1 MFISKEDGKFYEL
14 MYAECSRIVHT
25 KQKEDDDEVKLWRE
39 ANDGMFWAHKSRRLE
54 KGQFGIIGIQV
65 LGRMLRLNVLIRD
78 DVEVHRYYKLRESE
92 IPIHYSNDPFIL
104 AELITTLLIFRNMLI
119 VNMSIFRSS
128 RLRRSDIE

>member
-1 MFISKEDGKFYEL
+1 MFVSKEDDKFYEL

-92 IPIHYSNDPFIL
+92 IPIHYSNNPFVL
-104 AELITTLLIFRNMLI
+104 AEISRSLFGTLLF
-119 VNMSIFRSS
+119 
-128 RLRRSDIE
+128 